1 MLMRLLTCL
10 ITVVLLAGCAHKPM
24 PLGGGEGIQVL
35 EMTALPAPLSAADAS
50 GEPSYRIG
58 AFDKLIID
66 VFGVEE
72 LAREVQVDGSGDIT
86 YPLVGRVAA
95 KGLTPI
101 ELAQVIAGRLRGT
114 YIRDPQVS
122 VNLKETVS
130 QVVTVDG
137 QVKDPGLYPV
147 LGSMT
152 LMRAVARAGGTSEFA
167 KLDDVVVFRTV
178 DQQKYVALYN
188 LGAIRRGQYEDPKIY
203 ASDIVVVG
211 DSPGRRMFRD
221 LMSAS
226 SLLATPLIAL
236 VNQI

>member
-1 MLMRLLTCL
+1 MLIRSLICL
-10 ITVVLLAGCAHKPM
+10 AGALLLAACAHKPL
-24 PLGGGEGIQVL
+24 PLGGAPGIQVIDA
-35 EMTALPAPLSAADAS
+35 TSLPVPNEAADEE

-66 VFGVEE
+66 VFGIEQFH
-72 LAREVQVDGSGDIT
+72 REVQVDGSGDIT
-86 YPLVGRVAA
+86 YPLIGRVQA

-101 ELAQVIAGRLRGT
+101 ELAQEIEARLRGK

-152 LMRAVARAGGTSEFA
+152 LMRAVARAGGTTEFA
-167 KLDDVVVFRTV
+167 KLEDVVIFRTV
-178 DQQKYVALYN
+178 GSKQYVALYN
-188 LGAIRRGQYEDPKIY
+188 LGVIRRGGYEDPKIY
-203 ASDIVVVG
+203 ANDIVVVG

-226 SLLATPLIAL
+226 SLLATPLVAL
-236 VNQI
+236 VNQL